1 MKVTFF
7 FALLILLTSCAE
19 NKSVYWCGDHAC
31 INKKEREAYFKK
43 TMIVEKKIINKD
55 NNKKDLT
62 KSEEIIKKA
71 KANEKKR
78 IANEKNIKKE
88 KKLEQKRLKKEQKK
102 QIKNAKLEE
111 KRLKKEE
118 RKIAKKIQEEEKK
131 SKNKLI
137 KKEETKV
144 TKHEKTTSFSSSLQ
158 NVEFEQIKDQIIK
171 KNLIRPYPD
180 INDIP
185 N

>member
-1 MKVTFF
+1 M
-7 FALLILLTSCAE
+7 LLISCSG

-31 INKKEREAYFKK
+31 INKKEKEAYFKK
-43 TMIVEKKIINKD
+43 TMIVEKKIISEKNRKD
-55 NNKKDLT
+55 MT

-71 KANEKKR
+71 KKNEKKR
-78 IANEKNIKKE
+78 IANEKMMEKE
-88 KKLEQKRLKKEQKK
+88 KKLEQKRLKKEQKE
-102 QIKNAKLEE
+102 QAKNAKLEK

-118 RKIAKKIQEEEKK
+118 KDLAKKINKSEKK
-131 SKNKLI
+131 NKDKLI
-137 KKEETKV
+137 KKEKTEV
-144 TKHEKTTSFSSSLQ
+144 TDHENTSSFSSSLQ
-158 NVEFEQIKDQIIK
+158 SAEFEQIKERIIK